1 MTSPANRTAFVSGA
15 STGVGY
21 GIACA
26 LAQAGYDLAVT
37 SRDAARLDAL
47 MKEPVMKGRKVV
59 PVKLD
64 VRVDGDIAKAL
75 AAAAGAL
82 GGIDVLVNNAARS
95 LVKPAVEVTA
105 AEWDDVV
112 NTNLKGPFFMSQ
124 AYAAQCIARKRPGC
138 IVNIVSTHG
147 MTGFAGRTVYGI
159 SKGGLI
165 QMTRMLA
172 IEWIPHNIRV
182 NSVAPST
189 VLTPSRAAMYDDA
202 TRARMVARI
211 PIGRFITPE
220 EVAAAVVFL
229 ASLGASAITGETL
242 AVDGG
247 FMAT

>member
-47 MKEPVMKGRKVV
+47 VKEPAMKGRKVV

-82 GGIDVLVNNAARS
+82 GDIDVLVNNAARS

-124 AYAAQCIARKRPGC
+124 AYAAQRIARKRAGC

-189 VLTPSRAAMYDDA
+189 VLTPSREAMYDDA

-229 ASLGASAITGETL
+229 ASPGASAITGETL

-247 FMAT
+247 FMAN

>member
-1 MTSPANRTAFVSGA
+1 MTSPASRTAFVSGA

-21 GIACA
+21 GIACS

-47 MKEPVMKGRKVV
+47 LKEPAMKERRVARVE
-59 PVKLD
+59 LD
-64 VRVDGDIAKAL
+64 VRVEGDCGKAL
-75 AAAAGAL
+75 AAAADAL
-82 GGIDVLVNNAARS
+82 GDIEVLVNNAARS
-95 LVKPAVEVTA
+95 LVKPAVDVTP

-112 NTNLKGPFFMSQ
+112 STNLKGPFFMAQ
-124 AYAAQCIARKRPGC
+124 AYAARCIAAKRSGC
-138 IVNIVSTHG
+138 IINIVSTHG
-147 MTGFAGRTVYGI
+147 MTGFAGRSVYGI
-159 SKGGLI
+159 TKGGLI

-182 NSVAPST
+182 NAVAPST

-211 PIGRFITPE
+211 PIGRFIKPE

-229 ASLGASAITGETL
+229 ASPGASAITGETIN
-242 AVDGG
+242 VDGG
-247 FMAT
+247 FMAS

>member
-1 MTSPANRTAFVSGA
+1 MTAPTALVTGA

-37 SRDAARLDAL
+37 SRDAGRLDAL
-47 MKEPVMKGRKVV
+47 LKEPAVKGRKIA
-59 PVKLD
+59 PLKLD
-64 VRVDGDIAKAL
+64 VRDEDDITRAFAE
-75 AAAAGAL
+75 AAAAL
-82 GGIDVLVNNAARS
+82 GEIDVLVNNAARS
-95 LVKPAVEVTA
+95 LVKPAVEVTS
-105 AEWDDVV
+105 AEWDDVAS
-112 NTNLKGPFFMSQ
+112 TNLKGPFFMAQ
-124 AYAAQCIARKRPGC
+124 AYAARCIAAKRPGC
-138 IVNIVSTHG
+138 IINIVSTHG
-147 MTGFAGRTVYGI
+147 MTGLAGRSVYGI

-182 NSVAPST
+182 NAVAPST
-189 VLTPSRAAMYDDA
+189 VLTPSRAAMYDHA

-229 ASLGASAITGETL
+229 ASRGASAITGETL
-242 AVDGG
+242 NVDGG
-247 FMAT
+247 FMAS

>member
-26 LAQAGYDLAVT
+26 LALAGYDLAVT
-37 SRDAARLDAL
+37 SREAARLNAL
-47 MKEPVMKGRKVV
+47 LKEPAMKGRKVV
-59 PVKLD
+59 PVELD
-64 VRVDGDIAKAL
+64 VCAEGNIAQAL
-75 AAAAGAL
+75 AAAATAL
-82 GGIDVLVNNAARS
+82 GNIDVLVNNAARS
-95 LVKPAVEVTA
+95 LVKPALRVTS
-105 AEWDDVV
+105 AEWDDVAG
-112 NTNLKGPFFMSQ
+112 TNLKGPFFMAQ
-124 AYAAQCIARKRPGC
+124 AYAAQCVARKRPGC

-147 MTGFAGRTVYGI
+147 MTGFAGRAVYGI
-159 SKGGLI
+159 TKGGLI

-182 NSVAPST
+182 NAVAPST
-189 VLTPSRAAMYDDA
+189 VLTPSRAAMYDDE

-229 ASLGASAITGETL
+229 ASPGASAITGETL

-247 FMAT
+247 FMAN

>member
-1 MTSPANRTAFVSGA
+1 MTAPTAFVSGA

-26 LAQAGYDLAVT
+26 LALAGYDLAVT
-37 SRDAARLDAL
+37 SREAVRRDAL
-47 MKEPVMKGRKVV
+47 LKEPAMKGRKVV
-59 PVKLD
+59 PVGLD
-64 VRVDGDIAKAL
+64 VRVEGNIVQAL
-75 AAAAGAL
+75 AAAATAL
-82 GGIDVLVNNAARS
+82 GDIDVLVNNAARS
-95 LVKPAVEVTA
+95 LVKPAVDVTP
-105 AEWDDVV
+105 AEWDDVAG
-112 NTNLKGPFFMSQ
+112 TNLKGPFFMAQ

-147 MTGFAGRTVYGI
+147 MTGFPGRAVYGI

-182 NSVAPST
+182 NAVAPST

-229 ASLGASAITGETL
+229 ASPGASAITGETIN
-242 AVDGG
+242 VDGG
-247 FMAT
+247 FMAS

>member
-1 MTSPANRTAFVSGA
+1 MTSPTALVTGA

-26 LAQAGYDLAVT
+26 LAQAGHDLAVT
-37 SRDAARLDAL
+37 SRDAGRLDAL
-47 MKEPVMKGRKVV
+47 LKEPAMKGRKVA
-59 PVKLD
+59 PLKLD
-64 VRVDGDIAKAL
+64 VRIESDITRAFVEAADTLGD
-75 AAAAGAL
+75 
-82 GGIDVLVNNAARS
+82 IDVLVNNAARS
-95 LVKPAVEVTA
+95 LVKPAVDVTPS
-105 AEWDDVV
+105 EWDDVAS
-112 NTNLKGPFFMSQ
+112 TNLKGPFFLAQ
-124 AYAAQCIARKRPGC
+124 AYAARCIARKRPGC

-147 MTGFAGRTVYGI
+147 MTGFAGRAVYGI

-182 NSVAPST
+182 NAVAPST

-229 ASLGASAITGETL
+229 ASPGASAITGETIN
-242 AVDGG
+242 VDGG
-247 FMAT
+247 FMAS

>member
-47 MKEPVMKGRKVV
+47 MKEPAMKGRKVV

-64 VRVDGDIAKAL
+64 VRADGDIAKAL

-82 GGIDVLVNNAARS
+82 GDIDVLVNNAARS

-124 AYAAQCIARKRPGC
+124 AYAAQRIARKRPGC

-189 VLTPSRAAMYDDA
+189 VLTPSREAMYDDA

-229 ASLGASAITGETL
+229 ASPGASAITGETL

-247 FMAT
+247 FMAN

>member
-26 LAQAGYDLAVT
+26 LALAGYDLAVT
-37 SRDAARLDAL
+37 SRDAARLDGL
-47 MKEPVMKGRKVV
+47 LKEPAMKGRKVA
-59 PVKLD
+59 PLKLD
-64 VRVDGDIAKAL
+64 VRVEGDSAKAL
-75 AAAAGAL
+75 AAAADAL
-82 GGIDVLVNNAARS
+82 GEIDVLVNNAARS
-95 LVKPAVEVTA
+95 LVKPAVDVTP
-105 AEWDDVV
+105 AEWDDVA
-112 NTNLKGPFFMSQ
+112 NTNLTGPFFLAQ
-124 AYAAQCIARKRPGC
+124 AYAARCIAAKRPGC

-147 MTGFAGRTVYGI
+147 MTGFPGRAVYGI

-182 NSVAPST
+182 NAVAPST

-229 ASLGASAITGETL
+229 ASPGASAITGETL

-247 FMAT
+247 FMAS

>member
-1 MTSPANRTAFVSGA
+1 MTSSANRTAFVSGA

-47 MKEPVMKGRKVV
+47 MREPAVQSRKVV

-75 AAAAGAL
+75 TTAADAL
-82 GGIDVLVNNAARS
+82 GDIDVLVNNAARS
-95 LVKPAVEVTA
+95 LVKPAVEVTS
-105 AEWDDVV
+105 AEWDDVAG
-112 NTNLKGPFFMSQ
+112 TNLKGPFFMAQ
-124 AYAAQCIARKRPGC
+124 AYAARCIARKRAGC

-147 MTGFAGRTVYGI
+147 MTGFAGRAVYGI

-182 NSVAPST
+182 NAVAPST

-211 PIGRFITPE
+211 PIGRFIAPE

-229 ASLGASAITGETL
+229 ASPDASAITGETL

-247 FMAT
+247 FMAS